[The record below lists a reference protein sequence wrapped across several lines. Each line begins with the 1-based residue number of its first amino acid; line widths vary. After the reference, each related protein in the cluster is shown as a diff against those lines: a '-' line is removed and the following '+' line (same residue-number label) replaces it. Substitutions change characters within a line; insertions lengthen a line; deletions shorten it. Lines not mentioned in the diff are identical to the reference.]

1 MVYCGR
7 NVDGLHIVENA
18 DFSPKYFTAFSLLI
32 LPREEIK
39 LVET

>member
-1 MVYCGR
+1 MIYCGR
-7 NVDGLHIVENA
+7 NVDGLHIIENA
-18 DFSPKYFTAFSLLI
+18 KFNPKYSTAFSLLI

>member
-1 MVYCGR
+1 MICCGR
-7 NVDGLHIVENA
+7 NVDGFHIIENA
-18 DFSPKYFTAFSLLI
+18 NFSPKYFTAFSLLI